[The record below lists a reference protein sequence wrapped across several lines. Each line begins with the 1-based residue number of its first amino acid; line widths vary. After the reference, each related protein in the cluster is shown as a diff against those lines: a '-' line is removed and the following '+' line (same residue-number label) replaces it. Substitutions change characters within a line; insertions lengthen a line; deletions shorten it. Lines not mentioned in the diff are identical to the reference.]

1 MAGRPVHLVDAG
13 AVFRAAGQRL
23 GHRLARIPDGE
34 TGIRANWIAWQQPVF
49 AAQAALTASP
59 ARERDYQL
67 RPPYRFAPG
76 RGAADLDIG
85 ELGYHLCYGD
95 MNHRHWKEPEDTA
108 VLVRIANAIAASVSR
123 PVDWIHIPVPRDR
136 DDEAYFAPLAGL
148 ALDPATRLHLGLV
161 HLTDGVA
168 GARKRIA
175 AAERVV
181 TGFGIGTECGF
192 GRRDPATVLDLLD
205 LHRAVAV

>member
-1 MAGRPVHLVDAG
+1 M
-13 AVFRAAGQRL
+13 
-23 GHRLARIPDGE
+23 
-34 TGIRANWIAWQQPVF
+34 
-49 AAQAALTASP
+49 
-59 ARERDYQL
+59 
-67 RPPYRFAPG
+67 
-76 RGAADLDIG
+76 
-85 ELGYHLCYGD
+85 
-95 MNHRHWKEPEDTA
+95 
-108 VLVRIANAIAASVSR
+108 RIANAIAASVSR

-148 ALDPATRLHLGLV
+148 ALDPPTRLHLGLV
-161 HLTDGVA
+161 HLTDGTA